1 MPLQKKGLLHHNGP
15 MRLLVF
21 LCAFILLA
29 APASAFDKRVHKLGL
44 GIEVLDPTGVTAKYY
59 FDRHLAVQGGFGL
72 NAWPFGPGVHL
83 DVLYEIPN
91 AVNTAKEDFELPLF
105 IGGGIKAGGIYR
117 CSPRRRYYNDCYYDG
132 FAGLRVPFGA
142 ALQMKRT
149 PLEFQLELAPVF
161 YGGWSLWW
169 FGFGAEADL
178 SLAAR
183 YYF

>member
-1 MPLQKKGLLHHNGP
+1 MPLQEISPLHHNGY
-15 MRLLVF
+15 MRFLVF
-21 LCAFILLA
+21 LGALLLA
-29 APASAFDKRVHKLGL
+29 AAPAAAFDKRTHKLGL
-44 GIEVLDPTGVTAKYY
+44 GLEVLDPTGVTAKYY
-59 FDRHLAVQGGFGL
+59 FDQNLAVQAGFGL
-72 NAWPFGPGVHL
+72 YAWPFGPGGHL
-83 DVLYEIPN
+83 DVIYEIPN
-91 AVNTAKEDFELPLF
+91 VVNTAKEDFELPLF
-105 IGGGIKAGGIYR
+105 IGGGIKAGGLYR
-117 CSPRRRYYNDCYYDG
+117 CNARRRFSNDCYYDG

-169 FGFGAEADL
+169 FGLGAEADL